1 MLSSVK
7 VETRFQAA
15 SDAKCLERSETLLSS
30 LARNVGLNFFAKDQL
45 FSTEATQGV
54 GYDLMS
60 SVLIGKLISWHCVER
75 RIELQCLN
83 YDSNC
88 AEGCLGALFAAS
100 LDANLRGP

>member
-1 MLSSVK
+1 MSRKVK
-7 VETRFQAA
+7 K
-15 SDAKCLERSETLLSS
+15 SLLSS
-30 LARNVGLNFFAKDQL
+30 LARNVGLIFFLPKINF

-60 SVLIGKLISWHCVER
+60 AVLIGKLISWHCVER

>member
-1 MLSSVK
+1 MSQK
-7 VETRFQAA
+7 VRNSFVIVG
-15 SDAKCLERSETLLSS
+15 SKCW
-30 LARNVGLNFFAKDQL
+30 AQFFFSKDQL

-60 SVLIGKLISWHCVER
+60 AVLIGKLISWHCVER